1 MENKITVFDLPPSDE
16 LTPHDLELIKEILR
30 RFSAEDEEDEK
41 EQ

>member
-16 LTPHDLELIKEILR
+16 LTPHDQELIKEILW
-30 RFSAEDEEDEK
+30 RFSAEDEN

>member
-1 MENKITVFDLPPSDE
+1 MMSITVFDLPPSDE

-30 RFSAEDEEDEK
+30 RFSAEDEK

>member
-30 RFSAEDEEDEK
+30 RFSAEDEK

>member
-16 LTPHDLELIKEILR
+16 LTPHDLQLIEEILR
-30 RFSAEDEEDEK
+30 RFSAEDEK

>member
-16 LTPHDLELIKEILR
+16 LTPHDLDLIKEILR
-30 RFSAEDEEDEK
+30 RFSAEDEE

>member
-16 LTPHDLELIKEILR
+16 LTPHDLELIEEILR
-30 RFSAEDEEDEK
+30 RFSAEDEK

>member
-1 MENKITVFDLPPSDE
+1 MENKITVFDLPPADE

-30 RFSAEDEEDEK
+30 RFSAEDEE

>member
-16 LTPHDLELIKEILR
+16 LTPHDLELINEILR
-30 RFSAEDEEDEK
+30 RFSAEDEK